1 MLYISRTF
9 KQSKPSILNLNLSWL
24 KVEIIMKEKKTNRV
38 FKNAMIFQWFFKT
51 SYYLMIIILLI
62 YFYICNSSGSSTFIY
77 NEF

>member
-1 MLYISRTF
+1 
-9 KQSKPSILNLNLSWL
+9 
-24 KVEIIMKEKKTNRV
+24 MKEKKTKIV
-38 FKNAMIFQWFFKT
+38 FKNAMIFQWFLKT